1 MYMNLWKFT
10 RGYVK
15 IRLYCDRPERMV
27 NLLLAEGICLHSIG
41 RVSLHEL
48 TAIVRLKSYMQLC
61 EIAGT
66 HGCDVSL
73 IEEHGLP
80 VNLRL
85 LKSRPMLAITL
96 ALGFVSILFASSRIF
111 IINAVGCDGVSEE
124 EVLNVLYEHGVS
136 AGANKAELELKDLSK
151 AVLDSDDRIGFADVR
166 VNGVVLTAVIREV
179 NSIVPQG
186 GDDAPSSIYADK
198 DCVIVSIVAEDGNAV
213 VKNGQAV
220 KRGQMLVSGDI
231 TPEGAET
238 PVKVRSKAAIFGQVA
253 YRFSVEVKPTAAK
266 LVRSGN
272 SCDYTKIMAFGMEL
286 GSSTP
291 YEQFEVELT
300 KLRWLDA
307 SGLPLSVGSGKAYEL
322 VWGESALDEETMR
335 EIALAEAD
343 ALIRNMVST
352 DARIIMKTTDFV
364 WQDDGSLLAVV
375 RIQTIEKIGYS
386 RYI

>member
-1 MYMNLWKFT
+1 MHLWKFT

-41 RVSLHEL
+41 RMSLHEL
-48 TAIVRLKSYMQLC
+48 TAIVRLKFFMQLC
-61 EIAGT
+61 EIVGA
-66 HGCDVSL
+66 HGGDVSL

-80 VNLRL
+80 VYLKL

-96 ALGFVSILFASSRIF
+96 IIGFISILFASRRIF

-124 EVLNVLYEHGVS
+124 KVLNVLYEHGVS
-136 AGANKAELELKDLSK
+136 VGVGQAELEIKDLSK

-179 NSIVPQG
+179 NSIVLPE

-220 KRGQMLVSGDI
+220 KRGQTLVSGDI

-238 PVKVRSKAAIFGQVA
+238 PVKVRSKATIFGQVA
-253 YRFSVEVKPTAAK
+253 YRFSVEIKPTAAR

-272 SCDYTKIMAFGMEL
+272 SCDYTKIMAFGIGV
-286 GSSTP
+286 GSDTP
-291 YEQFEVELT
+291 YDQFEVEVT
-300 KLRWLDA
+300 KARWFDA
-307 SGLPLSVGSGKAYEL
+307 CGLPISVCSGQAYEL
-322 VWGESALDEETMR
+322 VSGEATLDERTMR
-335 EIALAEAD
+335 ETALAEAD
-343 ALIRNMVST
+343 ALIRDTVST